1 MPGGGGY
8 DSQSALTIAA
18 IDSAQTFSENAAAK
32 FTKPADYTGSRN
44 LYDSPSAKHRAKITL
59 FSREATVR
67 DPYTG
72 EILTLTK
79 SEAKRLYG
87 SDWQKHSAE
96 ADHIYPLERI
106 HEAHKSNPFLT
117 NEDIRGTANS
127 PENIEVTSRAFN
139 NAKRSRT
146 NSEFMAER
154 DYRDERGLRLSQE
167 AEQRASQRG
176 KYAEDSVNRNLRSSA
191 ARNITGTFHEAGTQG
206 AYYAGETALTMSGI
220 MNITAVIKGEK
231 SAGEAI
237 SDTVKDGGKGAVTGY
252 AVSGGLAT
260 LS

>member
-1 MPGGGGY
+1 M
-8 DSQSALTIAA
+8 S
-18 IDSAQTFSENAAAK
+18 
-32 FTKPADYTGSRN
+32 
-44 LYDSPSAKHRAKITL
+44 L
-59 FSREATVR
+59 FSSEATVR

-106 HEAHKSNPFLT
+106 HVDHKSNPFLT
-117 NEDIRGTANS
+117 NDDIRNAANS
-127 PENIEVTSRAFN
+127 PENIEVISRAFN

-176 KYAEDSVNRNLRSSA
+176 KSAEDSVNRNLRWSST

-206 AYYAGETALTMSGI
+206 AYYAGGTALTMSGI

-260 LS
+260 L